1 LTRKIVGELL
11 VQQRNGNVPADADP
25 ERIARMLLAA
35 SEGMQIRW
43 LHEPD
48 FDMFEEFLFLLKQFS
63 IVIPEIESGE
73 LATAVSEVRSDT

>member
-1 LTRKIVGELL
+1 
-11 VQQRNGNVPADADP
+11 
-25 ERIARMLLAA
+25 MLLAA

-73 LATAVSEVRSDT
+73 LATAASKAKTGE